1 MTDPTPATP
10 DEERGTDPGFCPE
23 CDKHW
28 SNHPDQHLPTP
39 ATPDEAVAALRGDLY
54 LRLLDYYGSPGHAMD
69 IADQVT
75 AALGPG
81 WSLSRQQGDT
91 VAARVEEPTST
102 EDRSMTGPYECAAW
116 PKCAH
121 PCLREGEA
129 IVSVEDVARRLADG
143 KARIDGAMWHQWDEG
158 TRDHYRAEA
167 SRLLGIG
174 ADGAGD
180 GR

>member
-1 MTDPTPATP
+1 MTTDPTPATP
-10 DEERGTDPGFCPE
+10 DGAAAPLVDLLRAEFDQGHMMVMEPIAERI
-23 CDKHW
+23 
-28 SNHPDQHLPTP
+28 L
-39 ATPDEAVAALRGDLY
+39 A
-54 LRLLDYYGSPGHAMD
+54 
-69 IADQVT
+69 
-75 AALGPG
+75 
-81 WSLSRQQGDT
+81 LSRQQGDT